1 MNSVVIGSGFGG
13 MAAALRLRAKGHNVT
28 LVEKHPDLGGRA
40 RVFEKNGF
48 IYDGGPTVI
57 TAPYLI
63 NEIFEIFKKNP
74 KDYIELSPLKIWYQF
89 IFEDKTKFNYSGDEM
104 EMKRQIEMI
113 NKQDV
118 AGYEKLVNF
127 TKKIFD
133 KGFTELAD
141 IPFDRPFVMMRQLPA
156 LLKLKSYK
164 SVYSLVSSYVK
175 NEKLR
180 RMLSM
185 HPLLVG
191 GNPFTTTS
199 IYGLI
204 LYLEKKWGIHY
215 SMGGTGNIIKGFEKL
230 MYEEGIKIIKDREVT
245 KIISNK
251 KKVTGIQL
259 NDQTIIESEN
269 VICNADP
276 PAVYEKMLKDNI
288 NNSFLF
294 KWKKNRMEYSMG
306 LFVYYFG
313 TKKKYENVEHHTIKF
328 GNKYK
333 EHLDDIFN
341 KKKLNDDIS
350 YYLHRPS
357 STDETMAPKG
367 CDCFYVLVPVPNNQ
381 SNIDWSTEG
390 EKMKNL
396 VIDKMQNDLMP
407 NLKEN
412 IVEDFYLTPDYFEKD
427 LNTKFGSGFSIQPKF
442 SQSAYFRFHNKSEI
456 YDGLYFV
463 GAGTHPGAGV
473 PGVLSSAKVLDKII

>member
-13 MAAALRLRAKGHNVT
+13 IAAALRLKAKGHDVT
-28 LVEKHPDLGGRA
+28 LIEKHPDLGGRA
-40 RVFEKNGF
+40 RVFKKNGF

-63 NEIFEIFKKNP
+63 NELFELFEKDP

-89 IFEDKTKFNYSGDEM
+89 VFEDKTKFNYSGDEN
-104 EMKRQIEMI
+104 EMKRQIEKI
-113 NKQDV
+113 NKDDV
-118 AGYEKLVNF
+118 EGYEKLVNF

-141 IPFDRPFVMMRQLPA
+141 VPFNKPFVMMQQLPA

-164 SVYSLVSSYVK
+164 SVYSLVSSYIK

-180 RMLSM
+180 RMFSM

-215 SMGGTGNIIKGFEKL
+215 SMGGNGNIIKGFEKL
-230 MYEEGIKIIKDREVT
+230 MNEEGIKLIKGYEVT
-245 KIISNK
+245 KIISDK
-251 KKVTGIQL
+251 KKITGVQL
-259 NDQTIIESEN
+259 NDQTIINSNN

-276 PAVYEKMLKDNI
+276 PAVYEKMLNGNI

-306 LFVYYFG
+306 LF
-313 TKKKYENVEHHTIKF
+313 
-328 GNKYK
+328 
-333 EHLDDIFN
+333 D
-341 KKKLNDDIS
+341 
-350 YYLHRPS
+350 
-357 STDETMAPKG
+357 
-367 CDCFYVLVPVPNNQ
+367 
-381 SNIDWSTEG
+381 
-390 EKMKNL
+390 
-396 VIDKMQNDLMP
+396 
-407 NLKEN
+407 
-412 IVEDFYLTPDYFEKD
+412 
-427 LNTKFGSGFSIQPKF
+427 
-442 SQSAYFRFHNKSEI
+442 
-456 YDGLYFV
+456 
-463 GAGTHPGAGV
+463 
-473 PGVLSSAKVLDKII
+473 

>member
-1 MNSVVIGSGFGG
+1 MNSIVIGSGFGG
-13 MAAALRLRAKGHNVT
+13 IAAALRLKAKGHKVT
-28 LVEKHPDLGGRA
+28 LIEKHPDLGGRA
-40 RVFEKNGF
+40 RVFRKNGF
-48 IYDGGPTVI
+48 IFDGGPTVI

-63 NEIFEIFKKNP
+63 NELFELFKKNP
-74 KDYIELSPLKIWYQF
+74 KDYIKLSPLKDWYQF
-89 IFEDKTKFNYSGDEM
+89 DFEDKSKFNYSGNEN
-104 EMKRQIEMI
+104 EMKAQIKEL
-113 NKQDV
+113 NKEDIK
-118 AGYEKLVNF
+118 GYEKLVNF

-141 IPFDRPFVMMRQLPA
+141 IPFDKPFVMMQQLPS

-164 SVYSLVSSYVK
+164 SVYSLVSSYIK

-230 MYEEGIKIIKDREVT
+230 MNEVGIKVIKGNEVT
-245 KIISNK
+245 KILSKNNK
-251 KKVTGIQL
+251 ITSIQL
-259 NDQTIIESEN
+259 DNHDYIDTDN

-276 PAVYEKMLKDNI
+276 PAVYEKLLDEKN

-294 KWKKNRMEYSMG
+294 KWKKKRMEYSMG

-313 TKKKYENVEHHTIKF
+313 TKKIYDNVEHHTIKF
-328 GNKYK
+328 GSKYK
-333 EHLDDIFN
+333 EHLDDIFD
-341 KKKLNDDIS
+341 KKKLNNDIS

-357 STDETMAPKG
+357 ATDKSMAPEG
-367 CDCFYVLVPVPNNQ
+367 NDCFYVLVPVPNNQ
-381 SNIDWSTEG
+381 SGIDWSIEG
-390 EKMKNL
+390 DKMKKL
-396 VIDKMQNDLMP
+396 IIDKMENDLMP
-407 NLKEN
+407 NLRNN

-442 SQSAYFRFHNKSEI
+442 TQSAYFRFHNKSEI

-473 PGVLSSAKVLDKII
+473 PGVLSSAKVLDKIL

>member
-13 MAAALRLRAKGHNVT
+13 IAAALRLKAKGHNVT
-28 LVEKHPDLGGRA
+28 LIEKHPDLGGRA
-40 RVFEKNGF
+40 RVFKKNGF

-63 NEIFEIFKKNP
+63 NELFELFKKNP
-74 KDYIELSPLKIWYQF
+74 KDYIEITPLKIWYQF
-89 IFEDKTKFNYSGDEM
+89 IFEDKTKFNYSGDED
-104 EMKRQIEMI
+104 EMKRQIEKI
-113 NKQDV
+113 SRDDV
-118 AGYEKLVNF
+118 DGYEKLVNF
-127 TKKIFD
+127 TKKIFN

-141 IPFDRPFVMMRQLPA
+141 VPFDKPFVMMQQLPA
-156 LLKLKSYK
+156 LIKLKSYK
-164 SVYSLVSSYVK
+164 SVYSLVSSYIK

-180 RMLSM
+180 RMFSM

-230 MYEEGIKIIKDREVT
+230 MNEEGIKVIKGHEVT
-245 KIISNK
+245 KIISDK
-251 KKVTGIQL
+251 KKISGVQL
-259 NDQTIIESEN
+259 NDQTIINSNN

-276 PAVYEKMLKDNI
+276 PAVYEKMLNGNTND
-288 NNSFLF
+288 SFLF

-341 KKKLNDDIS
+341 NKKLNDDIS

-357 STDETMAPKG
+357 STDKSMAPEGK
-367 CDCFYVLVPVPNNQ
+367 DCFYVLVPVPNNQ
-381 SNIDWSTEG
+381 SNIDWSLEG

-407 NLKEN
+407 NLNEN

-427 LNTKFGSGFSIQPKF
+427 LNTKHGSGFSIQPKF
-442 SQSAYFRFHNKSEI
+442 TQSAYFRFHNKSEV

>member
-1 MNSVVIGSGFGG
+1 MNSVIIGSGFGG
-13 MAAALRLRAKGHNVT
+13 IAAALRLKARGHKVT
-28 LVEKHPDLGGRA
+28 LVEKHSDLGGRA
-40 RVFEKNGF
+40 RVFKRNGF
-48 IYDGGPTVI
+48 TYDGGPTVI

-63 NEIFEIFKKNP
+63 NELFELFNKNP
-74 KDYIELSPLKIWYQF
+74 KDYIEIKPLETWYQF
-89 IFEDKTKFNYSGDEM
+89 VFEDKSKFNYSGNET
-104 EMKRQIEMI
+104 EMI
-113 NKQDV
+113 NQIEKISKEDV
-118 AGYEKLVNF
+118 EGYKKLVSF

-141 IPFDRPFVMMRQLPA
+141 VPFDKPFVMMKQLPA

-164 SVYSLVSSYVK
+164 SVYSLVSTYIK

-215 SMGGTGNIIKGFEKL
+215 SMGGTGNIINGFEKL
-230 MYEEGIKIIKDREVT
+230 MNEVGIEIIKGQEV
-245 KIISNK
+245 KNIILENK
-251 KKVTGIQL
+251 KIRGVRLADNQNI
-259 NDQTIIESEN
+259 NAN
-269 VICNADP
+269 YVICNADP
-276 PAVYEKMLKDNI
+276 PGVYENLLNGNKSS
-288 NNSFLF
+288 SFLF
-294 KWKKNRMEYSMG
+294 EWKKNRMEYSMG

-313 TKKKYENVEHHTIKF
+313 TKKIYKNIEHHTIKF

-333 EHLDDIFN
+333 EHLDDIFEN
-341 KKKLNDDIS
+341 KKLNNDIS

-357 STDETMAPKG
+357 ATDQSMAPENH
-367 CDCFYVLVPVPNNQ
+367 DCFYVLVPVPNNQ
-381 SNIDWSTEG
+381 SNIDWKIEG
-390 EKMKNL
+390 EKMKNI
-396 VIDKMQNDLMP
+396 VVSKMENDLMP
-407 NLKEN
+407 NLREN

-427 LNTKFGSGFSIQPKF
+427 LNTKHGSGFSIQPKF

>member
-1 MNSVVIGSGFGG
+1 MISIVIGSGFGG
-13 MAAALRLRAKGHNVT
+13 IAAALRLKAKGHEVT
-28 LVEKHPDLGGRA
+28 LIEKHQDLGGRA
-40 RVFEKNGF
+40 RVFRKNGF
-48 IYDGGPTVI
+48 IFDGGPTVI

-63 NEIFEIFKKNP
+63 NELFELFKKDP

-89 IFEDKTKFNYSGDEM
+89 IFEDKSKFNYSGNEN
-104 EMKRQIEMI
+104 EMKAQIEKL
-113 NKQDV
+113 NREDV
-118 AGYEKLVNF
+118 QGYEKLVNF

-141 IPFDRPFVMMRQLPA
+141 VPFDKPFVMLQQLPA

-164 SVYSLVSSYVK
+164 SVYSLVSSYIK

-230 MYEEGIKIIKDREVT
+230 MNEVGIKVIKGNEVK
-245 KIISNK
+245 KIISKNTK
-251 KKVTGIQL
+251 ITGVQL
-259 NDQTIIESEN
+259 NNDNTINADI

-276 PAVYEKMLKDNI
+276 PAVYEKLLDGNS

-294 KWKKNRMEYSMG
+294 NWKKKRMEYSMG

-313 TKKKYENVEHHTIKF
+313 TKKIYENVEHHTIKF

-333 EHLDDIFN
+333 EHLDDIFD
-341 KKKLNDDIS
+341 KKKLNEDIS

-357 STDETMAPKG
+357 ATDKSMAPEG
-367 CDCFYVLVPVPNNQ
+367 NDCFYVLVPVPNNQ
-381 SNIDWSTEG
+381 SGINWNTEG
-390 EKMKNL
+390 EKMKSLIIN
-396 VIDKMQNDLMP
+396 KMEKDLMP

-442 SQSAYFRFHNKSEI
+442 TQSAYFRFHNKSEI

-473 PGVLSSAKVLDKII
+473 PGVLSSAKVLDKIL